1 MGLGAVI
8 PLVINSMFNS
18 YPSEVAD
25 MNYED
30 FFTPWALSTGV
41 PQHIR
46 ANREGLNNEHV
57 STRVVP
63 LNEKLIG
70 DALLQHI
77 TGMLIMIEE
86 LLADRL

>member
-41 PQHIR
+41 
-46 ANREGLNNEHV
+46 
-57 STRVVP
+57 
-63 LNEKLIG
+63 
-70 DALLQHI
+70 
-77 TGMLIMIEE
+77 LIMIEE